1 MRVRILFLVAVGLL
15 GATLS
20 CVAVPTASGDL
31 VATGVAATLAA
42 STPSATPT
50 LPPTPE
56 PAPLA
61 PRLWMSYSSG
71 GETAWWLQNGTVTQ
85 ATLPVEPGQYY
96 DHSPAN
102 GKILYASHFAS
113 KGEGPGNLA
122 VSDLW
127 MVDYPSGTPEMLIP
141 DDIVVEALWTPDGA
155 GFVYILAT
163 PETYELRH
171 RLLAGGDTLLA
182 SNVSPTWSVSPTGT
196 AVAFTRETGYDVPG
210 APGLFV
216 VPISG
221 GPEVMISSEDRHGT
235 GSVQDQPI
243 WSLDGAHLA
252 LPNFGEFPWKM
263 IVASPDGAFSSP
275 LAFTPEL
282 AGDPSLGSVPTTI
295 LWHPDGIH
303 LVGVGNVAI
312 GEGMGGPSP
321 ILLYT
326 LAEDGYTVTAATQIA
341 TGHGLIDWNVPGR
354 SVYIINENG
363 QPALAT
369 LP

>member
-1 MRVRILFLVAVGLL
+1 MSVRTPFVVVLLLL
-15 GATLS
+15 GATIGCIAPS
-20 CVAVPTASGDL
+20 AVSGDP
-31 VATGVAATLAA
+31 VATSVAATVAA
-42 STPSATPT
+42 SRPSATPT

-56 PAPLA
+56 PTPLP
-61 PRLWMSYSSG
+61 PRLWMSYTSG
-71 GETAWWLQNGTVTQ
+71 GETAWWLQDGAVTQ
-85 ATLPVEPGQYY
+85 TTLPVQPGQYY
-96 DHSPAN
+96 DYAPAN

-127 MVDYPSGTPEMLIP
+127 MVDYPSGTPVMLIP

-171 RLLAGGDTLLA
+171 RLLSGGDTLLA
-182 SNVSPTWSVSPTGT
+182 SNVAPTWSVSPNGT

-210 APGLFV
+210 APGLYV
-216 VPISG
+216 VPMDG
-221 GPEVMISSEDRHGT
+221 GPEVMISTEDRHGS
-235 GSVQDQPI
+235 GSIDDKPL
-243 WSLDGAHLA
+243 WSLDGARLA
-252 LPNFGEFPWKM
+252 LPIFGEFPLKM
-263 IVASPDGAFSSP
+263 IVASPDGAFSAP
-275 LAFTPEL
+275 LTFTPEL
-282 AGDPSLGSVPTTI
+282 AADPSLGTVPTTI

-303 LVGVGNVAI
+303 LVGVGNVPV
-312 GEGMGGPSP
+312 GEGMGGPST

-326 LAEDGYTVTAATQIA
+326 LAEDGHTVTAATQVA
-341 TGHGLIDWNVPGR
+341 TGYGLIDWNVPGR
-354 SVYIINENG
+354 SVYFVNENG